1 MKKSIKKT
9 AMALVLS
16 STLLFSVAGCANGS
30 NEEVPEGF
38 TGITFYYDPQTRGDA
53 EYR

>member
-30 NEEVPEGF
+30 NDTNYSVKRMKNNAFQVPMC
-38 TGITFYYDPQTRGDA
+38 YNAVR
-53 EYR
+53 